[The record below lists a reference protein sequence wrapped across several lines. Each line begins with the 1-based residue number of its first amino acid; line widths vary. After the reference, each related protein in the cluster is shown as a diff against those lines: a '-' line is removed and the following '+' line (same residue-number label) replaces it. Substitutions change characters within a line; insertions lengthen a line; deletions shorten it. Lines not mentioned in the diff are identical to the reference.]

1 LTSAPGPAPGRISRE
16 PFFPTAWWGA
26 RTSCAARPA
35 AIAQVIGNTRLIASQ
50 LLLHN
55 ATNATDYTAAAAV
68 RRRRAVR
75 VCVCA

>member
-1 LTSAPGPAPGRISRE
+1 V
-16 PFFPTAWWGA
+16 
-26 RTSCAARPA
+26 

-68 RRRRAVR
+68 RRRRAAW
-75 VCVCA
+75 VCMRA